1 MLRSKKLLIV
11 PIMVAAFLF
20 KGCQNEP
27 SPIEPIQSQNY
38 QQTGFSKIEIPVG
51 ATIDSAMVFFNVT
64 SASDKEVTLHR
75 ITNSWDEMMVTWN
88 NFGGSFDATVENSF
102 TPSGMGWYSVDV
114 TGLVNSWIDS
124 TYQNYGILLKE
135 TSPDTFQTFSSK
147 EGSDSPFLKV
157 WYTLNGSS
165 EYDST
170 DVFADSYIQSDS
182 GDVNFGN
189 SMELVTGWQDTV
201 EAQTLVSFEI
211 EMVMVYTGCTRGQ
224 GYWKTHSFYGPAP
237 YDSTWAL
244 LGEDS
249 TFFLSNQTNHDVMWT
264 PPSGGNAYYMLAHQY
279 IATVLNILS
288 GADPSEIQATLDDAT
303 DMFETYT
310 PEDIGNLRGNNQIR
324 QEFISLKNMLAR
336 YNDGEIGP
344 GSCSENGGMWTSPK
358 KYTK

>member
-1 MLRSKKLLIV
+1 MIRFKNYLIATV
-11 PIMVAAFLF
+11 LF
-20 KGCQNEP
+20 SILVLTGCQNQE
-27 SPIEPIQSQNY
+27 SPIEPYTNPTTSS
-38 QQTGFSKIEIPVG
+38 TTLSKITIPVG
-51 ATIDSAMVFFNVT
+51 ATIDSAMFYVNVT
-64 SASDKEVTLHR
+64 SAYDKEVTLHR

-102 TPSGMGWYSVDV
+102 TPSGMGWYSANV

-124 TYQNYGILLKE
+124 TYPNYGILLKE

-147 EGSDSPFLKV
+147 EGSDSPYLKV

-170 DVFADSYIQSDS
+170 DAFADSYIQLDS
-182 GDVNFGN
+182 GDVNFGDA
-189 SMELVTGWQDTV
+189 MELVTGWQDTV
-201 EAQTLVSFEI
+201 ETQTLVSFEI
-211 EMVMVYTGCTRGQ
+211 EMVMVYTGCTHGK

-237 YDSTWAL
+237 YDTTWAL

-249 TFFLSNQTNHDVMWT
+249 TFFLSNQTNYEVMWT
-264 PPSGGNAYYMLAHQY
+264 APSGGNAYYMLAHQY

-288 GADPSEIQATLDDAT
+288 GADPAEIQETLDDAT

-310 PEDIGNLRGNNQIR
+310 PEYIGSLKGNNSIR

-344 GSCSENGGMWTSPK
+344 GSCNENNTLSPMMLD
-358 KYTK
+358 